1 MRRYHRAMARA
12 RRIACCLLIAFI
24 AIAVPANVAWARP
37 DATPVATQPAWMRDI
52 TTVIGNR
59 PVSVAIGRDGDSW
72 FGHLGWVGRP
82 PASNE
87 KLLLS
92 MALLQ
97 RYRPWRT
104 IHTNASATALPGPRG
119 VIRGNLWIVG
129 HGDPGID
136 GTRIAALARA
146 IRDAGV
152 RRIRGSVLGNTGPF
166 ARDWWARGWKD
177 YFPADY
183 IPLPT
188 ALTYRENTD
197 RRGVHV
203 SDPELRAATK
213 LTARL
218 ELLGIPVGHKPG
230 MGHPPARLLP
240 IAQIASPP
248 LRDLIRRMDL
258 KSRNF
263 WAEVLGKYLGAD
275 EWGRGTIAN
284 GARAIDRFTDMHGQ
298 DFRVY
303 DSSGL
308 SYANRATARGIL
320 ELLWD
325 ADGASWGPI
334 LRASLPAGGKG
345 TLKDRL
351 TDIRIRAKTGTLD
364 DASALSGWVWLE
376 RTGGW
381 VEFSILS
388 SGFNEWTAKKIEDRI
403 VRIVS
408 YRASPPP

>member
-12 RRIACCLLIAFI
+12 RRIACSLVVAFI
-24 AIAVPANVAWARP
+24 AIAGMAGPAWARP
-37 DATPVATQPAWMRDI
+37 SATPLATRPAWMRDI
-52 TTVIGNR
+52 TTAIGDR
-59 PVSVAIGRDGDSW
+59 PVSVAIGKDGNPW
-72 FGHLGWVGRP
+72 FSHLAWVGRP

-104 IHTNASATALPGPRG
+104 IRTNASATSMSGERG
-119 VIRGNLWIVG
+119 VVRGNLWIMG

-136 GTRIAALARA
+136 GTRIGALGRA

-152 RRIRGSVLGNTGPF
+152 RRIRGAVMGNIGPF

-197 RRGVHV
+197 RRGVHIT
-203 SDPELRAATK
+203 DPELRAAKK
-213 LTARL
+213 LTVRL
-218 ELLGIPVGHKPG
+218 RRLGITVGHKPG
-230 MGHPPARLLP
+230 MGHAPTGLHP

-284 GARAIDRFTDMHGQ
+284 GARAIDRFTDAHGQ
-298 DFRVY
+298 DFTLY

-308 SYANRATARGIL
+308 SYANRADARGLL

-334 LRASLPAGGKG
+334 LRASLPVGGQG

-351 TDIRIRAKTGTLD
+351 RDVRIHAKTGTLD

-388 SGFNEWTAKKIEDRI
+388 NGFNEWTAKKIEDRI

-408 YRASPPP
+408 FRASPPP